1 MATIHRKRRAE
12 GEHMPYEVVVGV
24 SRKHDNDRLRCF
36 RYVEMDPREDRT
48 SVGL

>member
-1 MATIHRKRRAE
+1 
-12 GEHMPYEVVVGV
+12 MPYEVVVGV
-24 SRKHDNDRLRCF
+24 SRKHDRLRCF